1 MSTITA
7 LNSTSSTAG
16 ASQATQD
23 LTGFGKDFDSFLVL
37 LTSQLK
43 YQDPLSPMD
52 ATQFTTQLVQFT
64 SVEQQ
69 IKQNKNLESI
79 MGAQEVLQVASASNY
94 IGKLVDA
101 GGKSTLLNGGAASI
115 SYRLDAPAQE
125 VSVAVKN
132 SSGEIVRTLTGKT
145 GSGLQTVNWDGRS
158 DNGTRL
164 ADGTYDFVVT
174 AKDAR
179 GQVMSV
185 KTGYSGTIDGFE
197 LANGQIILKAGN
209 TRIPM
214 RDITGVRS
222 S

>member
-7 LNSTSSTAG
+7 LNSATSSS
-16 ASQATQD
+16 SQASKD

-79 MGAQEVLQVASASNY
+79 MGSQEALQVASASNY
-94 IGKLVDA
+94 IGKAVDA
-101 GGKSTLLNGGAASI
+101 GGKSILLNGGQSTI
-115 SYRLDAPAQE
+115 SYKLDAPAKE
-125 VSVAVKN
+125 VAVAVKN
-132 SSGEIVRTLTGKT
+132 SSGEIVRTLVGKT
-145 GSGLQTVNWDGRS
+145 DSGLQTVAWDGKS

-164 ADGTYDFVVT
+164 ADGAYDFVVT

-179 GQVMSV
+179 GQTMSV

-197 LANGQIILKAGN
+197 LANGQIILKAG
-209 TRIPM
+209 TARIPM

-222 S
+222 I